1 MNTARSPDR
10 RAAPLPD
17 ATARRD
23 WFLHESQWADARWS
37 FAPTG
42 VLEEERPVQISW
54 DFPLPSGGTFTDAAH
69 AQLLE
74 SARRLLGWI
83 RCRSLSTGRPQ
94 RAETVQIHFVRLRSL
109 VIWMNREGFR
119 RFADLDSAA
128 VKRFRCVTA
137 ARRNRGGSPIS
148 PTTVEIADR
157 FLRYL
162 YRYRAEVGDGLLADP
177 FQGRSAHA
185 AAGVLAATC
194 GSIPYT
200 PDLVAV
206 PLVQG
211 AIAFLAESAIGIL
224 CARER
229 YAAAYDRA
237 RQRGCRRNTCRR
249 AALAAVRS
257 RTIPLPAGCAA
268 SDSVADLAELVD
280 RLYIAC
286 FVVISYLVGPRVSE
300 VLSLRAGCVKP
311 LPTVDGAAPTDLA
324 VIAGNIFKLE
334 ADYYGRRHE
343 WVAPPPAVHAVFLL
357 EALSAPHRHRSGR
370 AELWL
375 RPRAWRLGAT
385 EWRPDAS
392 PSVRIPRTERI
403 NQGIRRLGIWL
414 SLPTFDGRTW
424 KLSTHQGRK
433 TFARFAALRDRTAL
447 FALAQHLGHRD
458 RAITDRGY
466 VGQDYSLAREIGANI
481 LEQSVT
487 AWEHML
493 SEPRLG
499 GRAGQEIIARRPRFH
514 GAHMKQD
521 IRSYARLLAGA
532 GLTLGL
538 CDWGFCVYRQEHSAC
553 LGTAHGPNPVR
564 REPSTCARCRNFT
577 VSTEHRPYWEDQAR
591 RYEALLN
598 EPALPTQSLQ
608 IARERLGEARAVLR
622 SIDIEHKEQQ
632 HAQTIR

>member
-1 MNTARSPDR
+1 MD
-10 RAAPLPD
+10 
-17 ATARRD
+17 
-23 WFLHESQWADARWS
+23 
-37 FAPTG
+37 
-42 VLEEERPVQISW
+42 
-54 DFPLPSGGTFTDAAH
+54 
-69 AQLLE
+69 
-74 SARRLLGWI
+74 
-83 RCRSLSTGRPQ
+83 
-94 RAETVQIHFVRLRSL
+94 
-109 VIWMNREGFR
+109 REGFR
-119 RFADLDSAA
+119 RFADLDYAA
-128 VKRFRCVTA
+128 VQRFRAVIA
-137 ARRNRGGSPIS
+137 ARRNRGGSPIA
-148 PTTVEIADR
+148 PTTIEIADR
-157 FLRYL
+157 FLRCL
-162 YRYRAEVGDGLLADP
+162 YRYREEVGDGLRDDP

-185 AAGVLAATC
+185 AAGVRQASG

-211 AIAFLAESAIGIL
+211 AIAFLAESAVDIL

-229 YAAAYDRA
+229 YAAAYNRA
-237 RQRGCRRNTCRR
+237 RQRGFRRNACRR
-249 AALAAVRS
+249 ASLAAVRS
-257 RTIPLPAGCAA
+257 RPIRLPAGCAA
-268 SDSVADLAELVD
+268 SNSLGELVD

-300 VLSLRAGCVKP
+300 ALSLRAGCVKA
-311 LPTVDGAAPTDLA
+311 LSSVDGAAPTDLA
-324 VIAGNIFKLE
+324 VIAGTIFKLE
-334 ADYYGRRHE
+334 ADYYGRGHD
-343 WVAPPPAVHAVFLL
+343 WVAPPPAVHAVFVL

-370 AELWL
+370 SELWL
-375 RPRAWRLGAT
+375 RPRARRLGAT

-392 PSVRIPRTERI
+392 PAVRIPCTERI

-414 SLPTFDGRTW
+414 SLPAFEGRTW

-466 VGQDYSLAREIGANI
+466 VGQDYSLSREIGAHI

-499 GRAGQEIIARRPRFH
+499 GRAGEQIVATRPRFH
-514 GAHMKQD
+514 GTHIDQD
-521 IRSYARLLAGA
+521 IRSYARLLVNV

-553 LGTAHGPNPVR
+553 LGTSHGPNPVR
-564 REPSTCARCRNFT
+564 REPSTCARCRNFV
-577 VSTEHRPYWEDQAR
+577 VSTEHRPYWEDQAH

-598 EPALPTQSLQ
+598 EPALPTQSLK

-622 SIDIEHKEQQ
+622 SIGNNKGKERK
-632 HAQTIR
+632 HDSNDRR